1 MSQVSENPD
10 HGWLDDET
18 SPEAVAEEKRLA
30 DELRRI
36 IHRLV
41 LVRPDAADL
50 RRAADGA
57 KEFADALDRLRP
69 RGGTGEVSEAG
80 LRPNDPIRHSP
91 LSGTSNPL
99 APPMMTVQIR
109 EGEDGP
115 EGRRT
120 EGTVRF
126 GAAYEGPPGH
136 VHGGLIAA
144 MFDELLG
151 RSQLVP
157 GFTGS
162 LTVWYRRPTPLD
174 RELQVRAWVDR
185 VDGRK
190 RWVRGTCHLDGVLVS
205 EAEGLFLAPREGAN
219 LQGILASLARNAAS
233 ADQAGTGSQA

>member
-1 MSQVSENPD
+1 MGDGDRNA
-10 HGWLDDET
+10 GWLDDGT
-18 SPEAVAEEKRLA
+18 TPEEVAEEKRLA

-41 LVRPDAADL
+41 LVRPSAEDL

-57 KEFADALDRLRP
+57 RAFADELDRLRP
-69 RGGTGEVSEAG
+69 RSGAGEISEAG

-99 APPMMTVQIR
+99 APPMVSRQIS
-109 EGEDGP
+109 EGPDGP
-115 EGRRT
+115 GGRRT

-126 GAAYEGPPGH
+126 GAAYEGPPRH
-136 VHGGLIAA
+136 VHGGLLAA

-162 LTVWYRRPTPLD
+162 LTIHYRRPAPLD
-174 RELQVRAWVDR
+174 RDLDLCAWVDR

-190 RWVRGTCHLDGVLVS
+190 RWLRGTCHLDGALLC
-205 EAEGLFLAPREGAN
+205 EAEGLFIAPREGAD
-219 LQGILASLARNAAS
+219 LAGIVASLTRK
-233 ADQAGTGSQA
+233 GTGGG

>member
-1 MSQVSENPD
+1 MAATGSGDGNA
-10 HGWLDDET
+10 GWLDDET
-18 SPEAVAEEKRLA
+18 SSEAVAEEQRLA

-41 LVRPDAADL
+41 LVRPDAEEL

-57 KEFADALDRLRP
+57 QAFADQLDRLRP

-99 APPMMTVQIR
+99 APPMVSRQVT
-109 EGEDGP
+109 EGPDGP
-115 EGRRT
+115 DGRRT

-136 VHGGLIAA
+136 VHGGLLAA

-162 LTVWYRRPTPLD
+162 LTVHYRRPTPLNRD
-174 RELQVRAWVDR
+174 LQLAAWVDR
-185 VDGRK
+185 VEGRK
-190 RWVRGTCHLDGVLVS
+190 RWLRGTCRLDEVLLC
-205 EAEGLFLAPREGAN
+205 EAEGLFIAPREGAS
-219 LQGILASLARNAAS
+219 LEGIRASLAR
-233 ADQAGTGSQA
+233 TGST

>member
-1 MSQVSENPD
+1 MEDSDRNA
-10 HGWLDDET
+10 GWLDDGT
-18 SPEAVAEEKRLA
+18 TPEEVAEEKRLA

-41 LVRPDAADL
+41 LVRPSADDL

-57 KEFADALDRLRP
+57 KAFADELDRLRP
-69 RGGTGEVSEAG
+69 RPGAGEISEAG

-99 APPMMTVQIR
+99 APPMVSRQVP
-109 EGEDGP
+109 DGP
-115 EGRRT
+115 DGPDGRRT
-120 EGTVRF
+120 VGTVRF
-126 GAAYEGPPGH
+126 AAAYEGPPRH
-136 VHGGLIAA
+136 VHGGLLAA

-162 LTVWYRRPTPLD
+162 LTIHYRRPTPLD
-174 RELQVRAWVDR
+174 RDLDLCAWVDR

-190 RWVRGTCHLDGVLVS
+190 RWLRGTCHLEGVLLC
-205 EAEGLFLAPREGAN
+205 EAEGLFIAPREGAD
-219 LQGILASLARNAAS
+219 LAGIVASLTRK
-233 ADQAGTGSQA
+233 GTPEG

>member
-1 MSQVSENPD
+1 VDDAHDDSGA
-10 HGWLDDET
+10 GWLDDET
-18 SPEAVAEEKRLA
+18 TPEAVAEEKRLA

-41 LVRPDAADL
+41 LVRPDAEDL

-57 KEFADALDRLRP
+57 QRFADELDRLRP
-69 RGGTGEVSEAG
+69 RAGAGEVSEAG

-99 APPMMTVQIR
+99 APPMVSWQIR
-109 EGEDGP
+109 DGEDGP
-115 EGRRT
+115 QGRRT

-126 GAAYEGPPGH
+126 GAAYEGPPRH
-136 VHGGLIAA
+136 VHGGLVAA

-162 LTVWYRRPTPLD
+162 LTIWYRRPTPL
-174 RELQVRAWVDR
+174 AATCSCA
-185 VDGRK
+185 
-190 RWVRGTCHLDGVLVS
+190 RGSTGS
-205 EAEGLFLAPREGAN
+205 R
-219 LQGILASLARNAAS
+219 AAS
-233 ADQAGTGSQA
+233 AGCAAPATSTACCCARRRGCSSRHARAPACRASSPRSPATARVQA

>member
-1 MSQVSENPD
+1 MSSVSDDPD
-10 HGWLDDET
+10 AGWLDDET
-18 SPEAVAEEKRLA
+18 SPEAIAEEKRLA
-30 DELRRI
+30 DQLRRI

-41 LVRPDAADL
+41 LVRPEAEDL
-50 RRAADGA
+50 RRAADDA
-57 KEFADALDRLRP
+57 QRFADELDQLRP
-69 RGGTGEVSEAG
+69 RRGSGEVSEAG

-99 APPMMTVQIR
+99 APPMVSWQIR

-120 EGTVRF
+120 EATIRF
-126 GAAYEGPPGH
+126 GAAYEGPPMH
-136 VHGGLIAA
+136 AHGGLVAA
-144 MFDELLG
+144 VFDELLG

-174 RELQVRAWVDR
+174 RDLQLKAWVDR

-190 RWVRGTCHLDGVLVS
+190 RWVRGTCHLDGVLLS
-205 EAEGLFLAPREGAN
+205 EAEGLFIAPREGGN
-219 LQGILASLARNAAS
+219 LQGILASLARNS
-233 ADQAGTGSQA
+233 ARHGDNG

>member
-1 MSQVSENPD
+1 VSSSDADDGNER
-10 HGWLDDET
+10 WLDDET

-41 LVRPDAADL
+41 LVRPDAEDL

-57 KEFADALDRLRP
+57 KDFADALDRLRP

-99 APPMMTVQIR
+99 APPMVSRQLP

-115 EGRRT
+115 DGRRT

-126 GAAYEGPPGH
+126 GAAYEGPPRH
-136 VHGGLIAA
+136 VHGGLLAA

-174 RELQVRAWVDR
+174 RDLQLKAWVDR
-185 VDGRK
+185 VEGRK
-190 RWVRGTCHLDGVLVS
+190 RWIRGTCHLDGVLLS
-205 EAEGLFLAPREGAN
+205 EAEGLFIAPREGGN
-219 LQGILASLARNAAS
+219 LQGILASLARNSAA
-233 ADQAGTGSQA
+233 QGGERR

>member
-1 MSQVSENPD
+1 VDDAHDDSGA
-10 HGWLDDET
+10 GWLDDET
-18 SPEAVAEEKRLA
+18 TPEAVAEEKRLA

-41 LVRPDAADL
+41 LVRPDAEDL

-57 KEFADALDRLRP
+57 QRFADELDRLRP
-69 RGGTGEVSEAG
+69 RAGAGEVSEAG

-99 APPMMTVQIR
+99 APPMVSWQIR
-109 EGEDGP
+109 DGEDGP
-115 EGRRT
+115 QGRRT

-126 GAAYEGPPGH
+126 GAAYEGPPRH
-136 VHGGLIAA
+136 VHGGLVAA

-162 LTVWYRRPTPLD
+162 LTIWYRRPTPLD
-174 RELQVRAWVDR
+174 RDLQLCAWVDR
-185 VDGRK
+185 VEGRK
-190 RWVRGTCHLDGVLVS
+190 RWLRGTCHLDGVLLC
-205 EAEGLFLAPREGAN
+205 EAEGLFIAPREGAS
-219 LQGILASLARNAAS
+219 LQGIVASLTRNSAS
-233 ADQAGTGSQA
+233 PGLT

>member
-1 MSQVSENPD
+1 MENED
-10 HGWLDDET
+10 RNAGWLDDGT
-18 SPEAVAEEKRLA
+18 SAEAVAEEKRLA

-41 LVRPDAADL
+41 LVRPDAEDL

-57 KEFADALDRLRP
+57 KAFADELDRLRP
-69 RGGTGEVSEAG
+69 RPGAGAISEAG

-99 APPMMTVQIR
+99 APPMAIR
-109 EGEDGP
+109 KIAGDVDGP
-115 EGRRT
+115 DGRRT

-126 GAAYEGPPGH
+126 AAAYEGPPRH
-136 VHGGLIAA
+136 VHGGLLAA

-151 RSQLVP
+151 HSQLVP

-162 LTVWYRRPTPLD
+162 LTVSYRRPAPLD
-174 RELQVRAWVDR
+174 RDLALCAWVDR

-190 RWVRGTCHLDGVLVS
+190 RWLRGTCHLDGTLLC
-205 EAEGLFLAPREGAN
+205 EAEGLFIAPREGAD
-219 LQGILASLARNAAS
+219 LAGIVASLARK
-233 ADQAGTGSQA
+233 GTDTD